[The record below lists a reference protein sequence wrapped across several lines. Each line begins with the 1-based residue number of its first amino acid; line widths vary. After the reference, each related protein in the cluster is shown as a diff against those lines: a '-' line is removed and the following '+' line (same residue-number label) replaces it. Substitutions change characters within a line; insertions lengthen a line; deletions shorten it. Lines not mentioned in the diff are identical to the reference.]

1 MKKISLILIISL
13 LLSLLIPFL
22 AAAEEESSLPLL
34 SDLDQCEK
42 LIYGSS
48 NNTKPVVERI
58 DDLEREVYG
67 GIFPLSIP
75 ERIAQIKS
83 LLVEDRTDKT
93 SLFFQ
98 LKANEWVSK
107 KKVSYGP
114 LLPRL
119 QELEKMLIGTNVQN
133 SLVERMNSL
142 TAICFKD
149 GVIPAVEVLVNPE
162 TLVVVEFL
170 NKVGSKISQEG
181 DPVEFAAAEDV
192 IVDNVL
198 LIPTG
203 SKAFGTV
210 TKAKKA
216 GAFGKDGRLELDFK
230 NIHGFDGTELPLCL
244 GEKAVEENKRIAAAA
259 GASFAGVVLLG
270 PVGLVGGAF
279 IKGKNIVIEEGS
291 KTYLETVE
299 TVPMIGLSLN

>member
-13 LLSLLIPFL
+13 LLSLLLPFL
-22 AAAEEESSLPLL
+22 AAAEEGSLPLL

-58 DDLEREVYG
+58 DDLERAVYG

-75 ERIAQIKS
+75 ERIAQVKS
-83 LLVEDRTDKT
+83 LLTEDRVDKT

-98 LKANEWVSK
+98 LKANEWVTK

-119 QELEKMLIGTNVQN
+119 QELEKLLIGTNAQN
-133 SLVERMNSL
+133 SIVERMNSL

-149 GVIPAVEVLVNPE
+149 GVVPAAEVTVNPE

-170 NKVGSKISQEG
+170 NEVGSKISKEG

-216 GAFGKDGRLELDFK
+216 GAFGKDGRLEMDFK
-230 NIHGFDGTELPLCL
+230 TIHGFDGTELPLCL
-244 GEKAVEENKRIAAAA
+244 GEKAVEENKRVAAAA

-270 PVGLVGGAF
+270 PIGLVGGAF

-291 KTYLETVE
+291 KTYLETLE